1 MNRKN
6 YLGDIIYFV
15 VVMLGLITLLGY
27 SAMLIYKI
35 IRFIN

>member
-27 SAMLIYKI
+27 TVMLIDSI
-35 IRFIN
+35 VN

>member
-1 MNRKN
+1 MNRKD

-27 SAMLIYKI
+27 STMLIYKI
-35 IRFIN
+35 IN

>member
-6 YLGDIIYFV
+6 HLGDIIYFV

-27 SAMLIYKI
+27 TVMLIDSI
-35 IRFIN
+35 VN